1 MSTPEV
7 KNKAVRPCV
16 VLLEPITP
24 KANVDFS
31 AELKKVINERNMLTT
46 KTRKRVTEALEE
58 IQCETEENNRKNK
71 KQNILTEILESEEN
85 YIRQLEVIMEFFIKP
100 VKDRELLKSRD
111 FDALFSDISTIYRIN
126 KELLG
131 ELKKSPHQVAKA
143 FSSIAPFF
151 KSYSFYASGF
161 RRSLEVLQNCHRDNP
176 KFANFLEMQETRPEV
191 QSKLSAL
198 LIAPIQRV
206 PRYKL
211 LLTSLFN
218 LTMPSEEEYD
228 SLLDSLTKVEN
239 AADHINKIIQEQEN
253 MQRLIELQ
261 RCLQSGEPNVI
272 TPGRYLIKEGLLMRI
287 SPKTGHSQK
296 MHVVVMNDIVMFC
309 KMKKDELK
317 VQKVLDKGA
326 FKVICENEE
335 MVLYHESY
343 HETIKWI
350 DEIEGVI
357 RRLVD
362 DRKTLKKEN
371 TVRRPVKRKDLGE
384 YNEIGLSPGK
394 KLRKRKSVFVEE
406 NDGVNRPLLL
416 AKRRPIRTTLN
427 VPSETQNTET
437 TPSFLV
443 TLKPPESRQF
453 KDNQSITRSDNNVSK
468 DLFVFGKPQVDR
480 GFSFKMNQWLCGIG
494 SSFKKILGFK

>member
-161 RRSLEVLQNCHRDNP
+161 RRSLEVLQVSFTNIKGN
-176 KFANFLEMQETRPEV
+176 
-191 QSKLSAL
+191 SK
-198 LIAPIQRV
+198 
-206 PRYKL
+206 
-211 LLTSLFN
+211 
-218 LTMPSEEEYD
+218 
-228 SLLDSLTKVEN
+228 
-239 AADHINKIIQEQEN
+239 
-253 MQRLIELQ
+253 
-261 RCLQSGEPNVI
+261 
-272 TPGRYLIKEGLLMRI
+272 
-287 SPKTGHSQK
+287 
-296 MHVVVMNDIVMFC
+296 
-309 KMKKDELK
+309 
-317 VQKVLDKGA
+317 
-326 FKVICENEE
+326 
-335 MVLYHESY
+335 
-343 HETIKWI
+343 
-350 DEIEGVI
+350 
-357 RRLVD
+357 
-362 DRKTLKKEN
+362 
-371 TVRRPVKRKDLGE
+371 
-384 YNEIGLSPGK
+384 
-394 KLRKRKSVFVEE
+394 
-406 NDGVNRPLLL
+406 
-416 AKRRPIRTTLN
+416 
-427 VPSETQNTET
+427 
-437 TPSFLV
+437 
-443 TLKPPESRQF
+443 
-453 KDNQSITRSDNNVSK
+453 
-468 DLFVFGKPQVDR
+468 
-480 GFSFKMNQWLCGIG
+480 
-494 SSFKKILGFK
+494 